1 MIGISSCVSTACRPA
16 GEVMGTILYHGGFDP
31 QYHEASQLPYQNF
44 TVTVPTLITA
54 GNGQINIANVV
65 LVGVSIL

>member
-1 MIGISSCVSTACRPA
+1 
-16 GEVMGTILYHGGFDP
+16 MGTILYHGGFDP